1 MGISDL
7 ACFLLLPIGEE
18 NIAGVPNVHPK
29 LVTPPLGYNVN
40 RKTQRS
46 LAQTVESQS
55 RPIQISA
62 QAGKRHTVFLGSTGC
77 GKTTTMR
84 INKAYLLIRGKLYAN
99 QAFPFIQRL
108 SSMAFRKYFFS

>member
-1 MGISDL
+1 MMESNATIELKPLAIQRFNQAQPSWTYPYSLGISDL

-46 LAQTVESQS
+46 LAQTVES
-55 RPIQISA
+55 
-62 QAGKRHTVFLGSTGC
+62 
-77 GKTTTMR
+77 
-84 INKAYLLIRGKLYAN
+84 
-99 QAFPFIQRL
+99 
-108 SSMAFRKYFFS
+108 